1 MKRSQKKWLGA
12 SKPAANAP
20 QLACYTL
27 PGGHPINLRP
37 APHTRPWMDETPDQ
51 FAYRCLPLAIANAH
65 AWEILNPVPFEATW
79 NGAVRGG
86 VTIRPLDGRAP
97 IVQDHFGSGI
107 LTFYVGAL
115 FRTAPGM
122 NLWVMGPTNH
132 PKHGL
137 YALHAVVETDWSP
150 ATFTM
155 NWKFTAPN
163 VPVRFDEDEP
173 YCAFFPVARGMLE
186 KVEPRIGPMESAE
199 AVREEFMVWGEQR
212 SHFLKQ
218 LPVKGTE
225 ENERGWEKSYFQGRH
240 PDGRRGP
247 QDHQTKLRLK
257 PFAAP
262 KG

>member
-65 AWEILNPVPFEATW
+65 AWELLNPVPFEATW

-137 YALHAVVETDWSP
+137 YALHAVVRHALVGRTTSSP
-150 ATFTM
+150 DR
-155 NWKFTAPN
+155 
-163 VPVRFDEDEP
+163 VFD
-173 YCAFFPVARGMLE
+173 YYLSLLE
-186 KVEPRIGPMESAE
+186 
-199 AVREEFMVWGEQR
+199 
-212 SHFLKQ
+212 
-218 LPVKGTE
+218 
-225 ENERGWEKSYFQGRH
+225 RH
-240 PDGRRGP
+240 PES
-247 QDHQTKLRLK
+247 QLLEQTNL
-257 PFAAP
+257 FAAMDHAQRA
-262 KG
+262 GNLSAMLRIDQLLARL